1 MNTKLDLLNELI
13 ATQRKDVYYAKKLT
27 YKDLNRIVKYIDK
40 SMFGEECS
48 IWKGYVSCP
57 NVDNPNYYINFFF
70 KNKKVGLH
78 RLLYLN
84 FVGDIT
90 SNDFIKYTCIN
101 QGKCCNVNHFVK
113 FSSDKNNEDSDGDE
127 DDEIEEVDEVDEV
140 VEDIKIEENNYK
152 RNDKNDD
159 DFKVFF

>member
-13 ATQRKDVYYAKKLT
+13 AAQRKDVYYAKKLT

-40 SMFGEECS
+40 SMFDEECC

-57 NVDNPNYYINFFF
+57 NSDNPNYYINFFF

-113 FSSDKNNEDSDGDE
+113 FSSDKNNDDSDDEEDE
-127 DDEIEEVDEVDEV
+127 DIQEVDEVE
-140 VEDIKIEENNYK
+140 EIHIEENK
-152 RNDKNDD
+152 KEDKNDD